1 MPVLKTGM
9 RSFRDEHFSTRKN
22 VNATKQRCRNSS
34 RKMEL
39 VPGRDHSCK
48 QSKLIKANRPD
59 VIVIDQEPKKYLLIG
74 AAIPA
79 EGNSS
84 VKVKEKLSKS

>member
-1 MPVLKTGM
+1 MPKLISQDGT
-9 RSFRDEHFSTRKN
+9 RSGTR
-22 VNATKQRCRNSS
+22 S
-34 RKMEL
+34 L
-39 VPGRDHSCK
+39 V
-48 QSKLIKANRPD
+48 QTESKLIKANRPD
-59 VIVIDQEPKKYLLIG
+59 VIVIDQEQKKCLLIG